1 MHSPG
6 QCCRA
11 LLNELSPITFL
22 PRRGAPAPQH
32 PGPAESPAVV
42 RNFKP
47 PPHRALVKHPRPV
60 RSRRCRPRGVGGGA
74 GAVRPGRALSA
85 VTPCHLHAHPCDES
99 CRVRRGQWLPQFRE
113 RHRQGARPAA
123 EAERCRHSRVPPR
136 AAPPLYGHRRDP
148 RRWRINTGTAA
159 AVAPWGTWRRWCWIT
174 APTTPR
180 SATATRTSGER
191 TGQDGTRR
199 GGRWASPHGFS
210 SAAAP
215 APIGRSP
222 ARGPAVRMRSP
233 RRGAACPHLAPAAA
247 AGPAPA
253 ARTVPVCV
261 TPCPCVSRFAPLCPP
276 PVSHRAPPR
285 PGREQSP

>member
-180 SATATRTSGER
+180 SATATRASGE
-191 TGQDGTRR
+191 DPER
-199 GGRWASPHGFS
+199 G
-210 SAAAP
+210 
-215 APIGRSP
+215 
-222 ARGPAVRMRSP
+222 
-233 RRGAACPHLAPAAA
+233 RGAAGGRPLISSLLRHPARRTGPSAPRRRRPGLREPDIPLPQPALPGQRASSAPAHAADRPDLAPPPRLD
-247 AGPAPA
+247 PAPLW
-253 ARTVPVCV
+253 
-261 TPCPCVSRFAPLCPP
+261 SG
-276 PVSHRAPPR
+276 HAPPR
-285 PGREQSP
+285 AAGRRPAWPGQRVRN